1 MEKYEILI
9 VRGRG
14 IGIVGVSKKLK
25 ALIVRRGLAFKS
37 LFSFLFLT
45 MKTAVLRIF
54 VYTVKAK

>member
-1 MEKYEILI
+1 MEKYKILI
-9 VRGRG
+9 VRG
-14 IGIVGVSKKLK
+14 IGIVGGSKKLK